1 MKLENNIK
9 TEKNKVLLSKS
20 VGKKI
25 SKLDTE
31 KILYDHLYPKF
42 GKRFLEYRKK
52 YENYLDDSGHDGAC
66 LSQGLERY

>member
-9 TEKNKVLLSKS
+9 TNKNKVLLSKS

-31 KILYDHLYPKF
+31 QILHDHLYPK
-42 GKRFLEYRKK
+42 L
-52 YENYLDDSGHDGAC
+52 
-66 LSQGLERY
+66 

>member
-9 TEKNKVLLSKS
+9 TNKNKVLLSKS

-31 KILYDHLYPKF
+31 QILHDHLYPKF

-52 YENYLDDSGHDGAC
+52 YEKH
-66 LSQGLERY
+66 